1 MLTAG
6 RTYRLI
12 EMDETAVVLSPFENT
27 ETTGLAMGL
36 DSAEMAARSA
46 AQDKQAVGIANQLSD
61 AIDDSSTLRSGITSE
76 LSSLKVGINYA
87 DRSRNVRQMYANYKK
102 PVGIGL
108 AAAAIVGAGYYM
120 YNKSQESS
128 VYDETMEDQP
138 IEASGQVRR
147 ANSSFQANAGM
158 TSSRRDPLTTAGVV
172 GNLDRSKIGHT
183 RMGPDK
189 YDHLYGR

>member
-6 RTYRLI
+6 RTSRLI
-12 EMDETAVVLSPFENT
+12 DMDETAVVLSPFENT

-36 DSAEMAARSA
+36 DSAEMAARSS
-46 AQDKQAVGIANQLSD
+46 AQDKQAIGIANQLSD
-61 AIDDSSTLRSGITSE
+61 TIDESKTLRSGITSE

-120 YNKSQESS
+120 YNKSKNETNP
-128 VYDETMEDQP
+128 YDEVMDQQETMP
-138 IEASGQVRR
+138 GR
-147 ANSSFQANAGM
+147 APRTDIYDPVPVQAYSQIN
-158 TSSRRDPLTTAGVV
+158 DPLATAGVV

-183 RMGPDK
+183 RMGPNK
-189 YDHLYGR
+189 YDYLYN